1 MDWCEMASSQSADER
16 HARVVIEK
24 VEREN
29 ELVSTPILFRVSGVS
44 GLRFRDGR
52 SAEMEEPA
60 FNERGNTVIFAFIAI
75 IICAVL
81 LGYNVSNFVSYLEA
95 KEA

>member
-1 MDWCEMASSQSADER
+1 
-16 HARVVIEK
+16 
-24 VEREN
+24 
-29 ELVSTPILFRVSGVS
+29 
-44 GLRFRDGR
+44 
-52 SAEMEEPA
+52 MEEPA